1 MRLPHLFL
9 LSLFV
14 LQPPLALA
22 QDAAP
27 ATQPTEQALPD
38 KLTSPDDP
46 SQAPAVTIS
55 RRDNGDTVEE
65 YRQDGRLYMVKVTP
79 PNGIS
84 YTLMDTNGDGRLDKD
99 DGRGSVAPVYYTIY
113 RWN

>member
-1 MRLPHLFL
+1 MRIAHLL
-9 LSLFV
+9 LLGSCV
-14 LQPPLALA
+14 LISAPALA
-22 QDAAP
+22 QDEPAP
-27 ATQPTEQALPD
+27 REHALPD
-38 KLTSPDDP
+38 KLTATDDP